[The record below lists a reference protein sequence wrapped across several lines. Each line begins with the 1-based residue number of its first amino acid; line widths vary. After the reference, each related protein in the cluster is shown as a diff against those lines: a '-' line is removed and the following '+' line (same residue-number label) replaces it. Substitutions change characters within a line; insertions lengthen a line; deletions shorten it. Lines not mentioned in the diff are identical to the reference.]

1 MSQKLK
7 NLLPTPLGLIA
18 GHQIIDTNESCRTEC
33 TGFEEQQQS
42 NAMQNSLIYTFGAP
56 GRSL

>member
-7 NLLPTPLGLIA
+7 NLLPRPLGLIA

-42 NAMQNSLIYTFGAP
+42 NAMQETLIYKSSAP
-56 GRSL
+56 GRPL